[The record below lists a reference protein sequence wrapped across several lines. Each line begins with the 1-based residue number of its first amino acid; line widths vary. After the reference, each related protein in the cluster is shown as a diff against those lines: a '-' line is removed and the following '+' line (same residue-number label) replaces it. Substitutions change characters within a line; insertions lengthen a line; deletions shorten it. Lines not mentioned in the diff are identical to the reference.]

1 MMVDLVNELIRLI
14 ESKETYPYL
23 KFGAKFS
30 SEIKNSILTPH
41 DILKKANLSLTYQ
54 AEINKGISVRE
65 YLNARED
72 DI

>member
-1 MMVDLVNELIRLI
+1 MIDLISELTKLV

-54 AEINKGISVRE
+54 AEINKGISVKE
-65 YLNARED
+65 YLNAREE
-72 DI
+72 